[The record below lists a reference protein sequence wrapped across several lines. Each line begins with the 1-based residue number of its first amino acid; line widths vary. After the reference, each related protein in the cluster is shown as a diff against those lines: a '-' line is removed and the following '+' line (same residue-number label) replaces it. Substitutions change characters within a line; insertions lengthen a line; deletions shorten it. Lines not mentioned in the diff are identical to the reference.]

1 MNLSRKKRRLQRR
14 EEGAGRSSLPPG
26 AGMCAMPPLHSVHED
41 LSFPNWL
48 LQIGVLADIED

>member
-1 MNLSRKKRRLQRR
+1 MNLSRRRRRLQRR

-26 AGMCAMPPLHSVHED
+26 AAMRAMPPLHSVHED

-48 LQIGVLADIED
+48 LQIGALADVED